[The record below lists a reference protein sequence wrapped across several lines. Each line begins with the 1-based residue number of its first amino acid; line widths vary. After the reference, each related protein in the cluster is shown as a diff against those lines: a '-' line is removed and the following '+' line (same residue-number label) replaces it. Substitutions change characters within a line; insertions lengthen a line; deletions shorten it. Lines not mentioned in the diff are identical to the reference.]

1 MQNAV
6 LDEAQAGMKIAGGN
20 INLRYAYDTTLWKKA
35 KRNQSLLM
43 KVKVESEK
51 AGLKLN
57 IKKNKKKQKNQDHGI
72 RSHHFMANRW
82 ETMETVAD
90 FIFLGSK
97 ITSDDDY
104 SHEIK
109 RGSSLEEKL

>member
-57 IKKNKKKQKNQDHGI
+57 IKKKKTQDHGI

-82 ETMETVAD
+82 ETMEIVTD

-97 ITSDDDY
+97 ITSDGDY
-104 SHEIK
+104 CHEIK
-109 RGSSLEEKL
+109 SGSSLEEKL